1 MRNEMVMDQLI
12 PLQKLNK
19 ESEEW
24 EDDVLAHYS
33 NQTSYKNFDK
43 KVNHII
49 HLWMQILYKHESC
62 LYQFGTS
69 TIEPKVSFGTLE
81 FHRNHIEIS

>member
-24 EDDVLAHYS
+24 KDDVLAHSS
-33 NQTSYKNFDK
+33 NQTSYKNFGK
-43 KVNHII
+43 KSTTSYIYERRDYINMNLAFTSSVQVQQNLRSLLEII
-49 HLWMQILYKHESC
+49 
-62 LYQFGTS
+62 
-69 TIEPKVSFGTLE
+69 
-81 FHRNHIEIS
+81 